1 MVVIAIAGGAG
12 GLGRTIAEVVIRQRK
27 HQVKI
32 LSRSSNPKLA
42 AEIGCEIIPVD
53 YDNIESMTKI
63 LEDNKIDTVIS
74 TIFLTTSATPQ
85 NNLALAADASKV
97 TRRFVPSIWG
107 VPITPE
113 QATGFVI
120 GQVKLEGLEVL
131 KKTSLEHTRFYMG
144 FFLDYWGY
152 PRVPTYQTP
161 MIMAIDIENE
171 GSSSSRLGEH
181 PGLWDEQSYILGE
194 KVTWSEFVKIAEEV
208 KGKKFKVTH
217 DSLEFLSTGK
227 VTELPC
233 HSAIYPV
240 MPKEDAQ
247 GLMSLFGRFFHDG
260 LFNLSPEK
268 TLNQIFPD
276 IKVLTVRDVL
286 ERGWGGVEETAL

>member
-1 MVVIAIAGGAG
+1 M
-12 GLGRTIAEVVIRQRK
+12 
-27 HQVKI
+27 
-32 LSRSSNPKLA
+32 
-42 AEIGCEIIPVD
+42 
-53 YDNIESMTKI
+53 
-63 LEDNKIDTVIS
+63 
-74 TIFLTTSATPQ
+74 
-85 NNLALAADASKV
+85 
-97 TRRFVPSIWG
+97 
-107 VPITPE
+107 
-113 QATGFVI
+113 I

-161 MIMAIDIENE
+161 MIMAVDIENE
-171 GSSSSRLGEH
+171 VAALPGSGNTPVSFVHSSDIAKFVAASLDL
-181 PGLWDEQSYILGE
+181 PKWDEQSYILGE

-208 KGKKFKVTH
+208 KGMYLLERSVETGLTYAQTGKKFKVTH
-217 DSLEFLSTGK
+217 DSLELLSTGK

-286 ERGWGGVEETAL
+286 ERGWGGVEESAL